1 MPPLH
6 ALRIPQ
12 SVQAAGVLALHLRG
26 LPLLRERPAEQNEHA
41 TTHWTALARGHA
53 RSAQRFHARADS
65 RSAPTRRCLAA
76 LTLSVASA
84 SAPCCRSWIKTS
96 KLSEAAA
103 HITGVFPSCGQR
115 GAAPAHAKMSLQA
128 ARAEACP
135 SHSTTT
141 GLWIFLLAK
150 QPGSATASAAA
161 SELTSDLVSTS
172 APRSMSTRTA
182 SELPYWAAMTRA
194 VTSSCVRLIGETGS
208 TPGVAPV
215 AMRIQFRS

>member
-1 MPPLH
+1 MGVMRDCPGNRPATPGPSMRALCASHTSPSPDKQRAPPMPPLH

-41 TTHWTALARGHA
+41 TTLSIALARGHA
-53 RSAQRFHARADS
+53 RSAQRLHARADS

-115 GAAPAHAKMSLQA
+115 GAAPAHARCLSKRLAQRRA
-128 ARAEACP
+128 HPTARRPAF
-135 SHSTTT
+135 
-141 GLWIFLLAK
+141 G
-150 QPGSATASAAA
+150 
-161 SELTSDLVSTS
+161 
-172 APRSMSTRTA
+172 
-182 SELPYWAAMTRA
+182 
-194 VTSSCVRLIGETGS
+194 SSCLPNS
-208 TPGVAPV
+208 QAP
-215 AMRIQFRS
+215 